1 MTSVCSNNYQH
12 FQLTNGNI
20 MMLHQQQHQLQQQL
34 QPQHHQL
41 QHTLQQQQ
49 QQQHQLIAPK
59 LPLGNSQLQNMQQ
72 SGASTSSSSVGP
84 IKKKFSYV
92 NMPYGEQMPSVAR
105 RNARERN
112 RVKQVN
118 NGFVNLRQ
126 HLPQTV
132 INTLSNGGR
141 GASKKLSK
149 VDTLRIAVEYIRG
162 LQDMLGDGESSSLLH
177 SSTSFFAGNSADES
191 SNDGSN
197 YNDYS
202 SLDDSPDQPSVNYVS
217 HSASYH
223 SASPTPSYSDSD
235 LSASY
240 VKQELSE
247 DREDQQQQQHH
258 LHQQHHHL
266 QQQQQQQQF
275 KFESF
280 DSFSDEQ
287 PDDEELLDY
296 ISSWQEQ

>member
-1 MTSVCSNNYQH
+1 MTTSICSSNYQH

-20 MMLHQQQHQLQQQL
+20 MLLHHQQQQQQ
-34 QPQHHQL
+34 QQ
-41 QHTLQQQQ
+41 LQQQQ
-49 QQQHQLIAPK
+49 QQQLQQHQHQLIAPK
-59 LPLGNSQLQNMQQ
+59 LPLGNSQLQNMQHGSSAS
-72 SGASTSSSSVGP
+72 SGSSSVGP
-84 IKKKFSYV
+84 LKKKFSYV
-92 NMPYGEQMPSVAR
+92 NMPYGEQLPSVAR

-126 HLPQTV
+126 HLPQSV

-162 LQDMLGDGESSSLLH
+162 LQDMLDDGQSRRSSY
-177 SSTSFFAGNSADES
+177 FAGNSADES
-191 SNDGSN
+191 SNDGS

-202 SLDDSPDQPSVNYVS
+202 SLDSPDQANYVNQ
-217 HSASYH
+217 SYH

-240 VKQELSE
+240 VKQELPE
-247 DREDQQQQQHH
+247 DREEQQQHQ
-258 LHQQHHHL
+258 HQQQHL
-266 QQQQQQQQF
+266 YQQQQQQQQQQF

>member
-1 MTSVCSNNYQH
+1 MTSICNSNTNYQQQQQH
-12 FQLTNGNI
+12 FL
-20 MMLHQQQHQLQQQL
+20 MLQQQHQQQHQ
-34 QPQHHQL
+34 HQL
-41 QHTLQQQQ
+41 FG

-59 LPLGNSQLQNMQQ
+59 MPLGNSQLQNMQ
-72 SGASTSSSSVGP
+72 SPSNVGP
-84 IKKKFSYV
+84 MMAKKKY
-92 NMPYGEQMPSVAR
+92 NYNTMPYGEQLPSVAR

-126 HLPQTV
+126 HLPQSV
-132 INTLSNGGR
+132 INALSNGGR

-162 LQDMLGDGESSSLLH
+162 LQDLLDDGTGSAPIRSIY
-177 SSTSFFAGNSADES
+177 NSADES
-191 SNDGSN
+191 SNDGS
-197 YNDYS
+197 YHDQDYS
-202 SLDDSPDQPSVNYVS
+202 DSLESGSPQHHQFVA
-217 HSASYH
+217 HHSYH
-223 SASPTPSYSDSD
+223 SASPTPSYSGSD
-235 LSASY
+235 VSGSGY
-240 VKQELSE
+240 VKQELP
-247 DREDQQQQQHH
+247 DHRN
-258 LHQQHHHL
+258 L
-266 QQQQQQQQF
+266 

>member
-1 MTSVCSNNYQH
+1 MTSISNNTYQ
-12 FQLTNGNI
+12 
-20 MMLHQQQHQLQQQL
+20 QQQHFMLQQQFFG
-34 QPQHHQL
+34 
-41 QHTLQQQQ
+41 Q

-59 LPLGNSQLQNMQQ
+59 MPLGNSQLQNMQP
-72 SGASTSSSSVGP
+72 SGGVGP
-84 IKKKFSYV
+84 MMAKKKY
-92 NMPYGEQMPSVAR
+92 NYQTMPYGEQLPSVAR

-126 HLPQTV
+126 HLPQNV

-162 LQDMLGDGESSSLLH
+162 LQDMLDDGTGNSSMPRMIY
-177 SSTSFFAGNSADES
+177 NSADES
-191 SNDGSN
+191 SNDGSYQDQD
-197 YNDYS
+197 YND
-202 SLDDSPDQPSVNYVS
+202 SLESGSPQHQFVPQMN
-217 HSASYH
+217 ALSYH
-223 SASPTPSYSDSD
+223 SASPTPSYSGSD
-235 LSASY
+235 MSGGY
-240 VKQELSE
+240 VKQELPE
-247 DREDQQQQQHH
+247 HD
-258 LHQQHHHL
+258 L
-266 QQQQQQQQF
+266 
-275 KFESF
+275 KFEPF

>member
-1 MTSVCSNNYQH
+1 MTSICSNYSH

-20 MMLHQQQHQLQQQL
+20 MLL
-34 QPQHHQL
+34 QL
-41 QHTLQQQQ
+41 QHQQQQ
-49 QQQHQLIAPK
+49 QQQLIAPK

-72 SGASTSSSSVGP
+72 STIGP
-84 IKKKFSYV
+84 MLAKKKYNYS
-92 NMPYGEQMPSVAR
+92 NLPYGGAEQLPSVAR

-162 LQDMLGDGESSSLLH
+162 LQDMLDDGQPRCQQLFGGL
-177 SSTSFFAGNSADES
+177 ADES
-191 SNDGSN
+191 SNDGSHD
-197 YNDYS
+197 YNDYND
-202 SLDDSPDQPSVNYVS
+202 SLDSSGGALGTGQKYAG
-217 HSASYH
+217 HSYH
-223 SASPTPSYSDSD
+223 SSSPTHSYSDDASD
-235 LSASY
+235 LSASC
-240 VKQELSE
+240 
-247 DREDQQQQQHH
+247 
-258 LHQQHHHL
+258 
-266 QQQQQQQQF
+266 QQQQQQQQQHF

>member
-1 MTSVCSNNYQH
+1 MTSICSNNFQQQH
-12 FQLTNGNI
+12 YQLTNGNI
-20 MMLHQQQHQLQQQL
+20 MLL
-34 QPQHHQL
+34 QHHN
-41 QHTLQQQQ
+41 HQQQ

-59 LPLGNSQLQNMQQ
+59 MPLGTSQLQNMQQ
-72 SGASTSSSSVGP
+72 NHQSNVGP
-84 IKKKFSYV
+84 MMSSQKKKFNYN
-92 NMPYGEQMPSVAR
+92 NMPYGEQLPSVAR

-132 INTLSNGGR
+132 INSLSNGGR

-162 LQDMLGDGESSSLLH
+162 LQDMLDDGTGSSRH
-177 SSTSFFAGNSADES
+177 IYNSADES
-191 SNDGSN
+191 SNDGSS
-197 YNDYS
+197 YNDYND
-202 SLDDSPDQPSVNYVS
+202 SLDSPQQFLLGATQLN
-217 HSASYH
+217 SAQAHSYH
-223 SASPTPSYSDSD
+223 SASPTPSYSGSEI
-235 LSASY
+235 SGNGY
-240 VKQELSE
+240 VKQELPE
-247 DREDQQQQQHH
+247 QD
-258 LHQQHHHL
+258 L
-266 QQQQQQQQF
+266 

>member
-1 MTSVCSNNYQH
+1 MTSLCMPPQSASNYQH

-20 MMLHQQQHQLQQQL
+20 MLLQHQQQ
-34 QPQHHQL
+34 QHH
-41 QHTLQQQQ
+41 QQQQ
-49 QQQHQLIAPK
+49 QQAVAAYAKQHQLIAPK
-59 LPLGNSQLQNMQQ
+59 QPLGNSQLQNMQL
-72 SGASTSSSSVGP
+72 GGSVGP
-84 IKKKFSYV
+84 MMLPKKKYTYA
-92 NMPYGEQMPSVAR
+92 NMPYGEQLPSVAR

-162 LQDMLGDGESSSLLH
+162 LQDLLDDAQPGQ
-177 SSTSFFAGNSADES
+177 SRQRQIYNSADES
-191 SNDGSN
+191 SNDGS
-197 YNDYS
+197 YDYD
-202 SLDDSPDQPSVNYVS
+202 SLNSPQQFNEAQS
-217 HSASYH
+217 HSFH
-223 SASPTPSYSDSD
+223 SSSPTPSYSDSD
-235 LSASY
+235 VSANF
-240 VKQELSE
+240 VKIEPQER
-247 DREDQQQQQHH
+247 DAHA
-258 LHQQHHHL
+258 
-266 QQQQQQQQF
+266 QF

>member
-1 MTSVCSNNYQH
+1 MTSICSSYQH

-20 MMLHQQQHQLQQQL
+20 MLLHQQQQQLQQQL
-34 QPQHHQL
+34 L
-41 QHTLQQQQ
+41 LQQ

-59 LPLGNSQLQNMQQ
+59 QPLGNSQLQNMQQ
-72 SGASTSSSSVGP
+72 TTNATTRSASGSGVGP
-84 IKKKFSYV
+84 MLAKKKYNNYS
-92 NMPYGEQMPSVAR
+92 NMPYGGAEQMPSVAR

-132 INTLSNGGR
+132 INSLSNGGR

-162 LQDMLGDGESSSLLH
+162 LQDMLGDDGQPRAQLLFSSS
-177 SSTSFFAGNSADES
+177 STTDEC
-191 SNDGSN
+191 SNDS
-197 YNDYS
+197 YNDDYND
-202 SLDDSPDQPSVNYVS
+202 SLDSPPTA
-217 HSASYH
+217 SAGAPYHHHHSYH
-223 SASPTPSYSDSD
+223 SASPTPSYSDASD

-240 VKQELSE
+240 VKQELPDQE
-247 DREDQQQQQHH
+247 QQQQQ
-258 LHQQHHHL
+258 
-266 QQQQQQQQF
+266 QQQEQQQF

>member
-1 MTSVCSNNYQH
+1 MTSICSTNFQQQH
-12 FQLTNGNI
+12 YQLTNGNI
-20 MMLHQQQHQLQQQL
+20 NMLLQHQNHH
-34 QPQHHQL
+34 HHQI
-41 QHTLQQQQ
+41 QQQ

-59 LPLGNSQLQNMQQ
+59 MPLGTSQLQNQQ
-72 SGASTSSSSVGP
+72 SNIGP
-84 IKKKFSYV
+84 VQKQKKFNYN
-92 NMPYGEQMPSVAR
+92 NMPYGEQLPSVAR

-132 INTLSNGGR
+132 INSLSNGGR

-162 LQDMLGDGESSSLLH
+162 LQDMLDDGTGPRH
-177 SSTSFFAGNSADES
+177 IYNSADES
-191 SNDGSN
+191 SNDGSS
-197 YNDYS
+197 YNDYNND
-202 SLDDSPDQPSVNYVS
+202 SLDSSPQEFLLGVS
-217 HSASYH
+217 HQLNSVPAHSYH
-223 SASPTPSYSDSD
+223 SASPTPSYSGSEI
-235 LSASY
+235 SGGGY
-240 VKQELSE
+240 VKQELPE
-247 DREDQQQQQHH
+247 QQD
-258 LHQQHHHL
+258 L
-266 QQQQQQQQF
+266 

>member
-1 MTSVCSNNYQH
+1 MTSICSNYPH

-20 MMLHQQQHQLQQQL
+20 MLLHQQQQQLQQQL
-34 QPQHHQL
+34 QQQQQH
-41 QHTLQQQQ
+41 QQQQ

-72 SGASTSSSSVGP
+72 SSIGP
-84 IKKKFSYV
+84 MLAKKKYNYSSL
-92 NMPYGEQMPSVAR
+92 PYGGAEQQLPSVAR

-162 LQDMLGDGESSSLLH
+162 LQDMLDDGQPRRQQLFSSL
-177 SSTSFFAGNSADES
+177 ADES
-191 SNDGSN
+191 SNDGSHD
-197 YNDYS
+197 YNDYND
-202 SLDDSPDQPSVNYVS
+202 SLDSSGSPTPAGALGAGQQYAG
-217 HSASYH
+217 HSYH
-223 SASPTPSYSDSD
+223 SSSPTHSYSDDASD

-240 VKQELSE
+240 VKQELTEQESE
-247 DREDQQQQQHH
+247 QQQQQQH
-258 LHQQHHHL
+258 
-266 QQQQQQQQF
+266 QQQQQQQQQHF

>member
-20 MMLHQQQHQLQQQL
+20 MLLHHQQQ
-34 QPQHHQL
+34 QHH
-41 QHTLQQQQ
+41 LQQQQ
-49 QQQHQLIAPK
+49 QQLQLVQQQQQQLVQHQLIAPK
-59 LPLGNSQLQNMQQ
+59 LPLGNSQLQNMQH
-72 SGASTSSSSVGP
+72 GSSIGP
-84 IKKKFSYV
+84 MKKKFSS
-92 NMPYGEQMPSVAR
+92 NSNSNSLPYHNVGGGEQMPSVAR

-126 HLPQTV
+126 HLPQSV

-162 LQDMLGDGESSSLLH
+162 LQDMLDDGSQPTSRRPLFAH
-177 SSTSFFAGNSADES
+177 SGDES
-191 SNDGSN
+191 SNDGSYSN
-197 YNDYS
+197 DYNDS
-202 SLDDSPDQPSVNYVS
+202 SLDIDSPTQAPFVS
-217 HSASYH
+217 HSYH
-223 SASPTPSYSDSD
+223 SASPTPSYTDSD

-240 VKQELSE
+240 VKQELP
-247 DREDQQQQQHH
+247 DDQQQQQ
-258 LHQQHHHL
+258 QQHNHHHQL
-266 QQQQQQQQF
+266 QHQQQQF

>member
-1 MTSVCSNNYQH
+1 MTTVCSSYSH
-12 FQLTNGNI
+12 FQLSTGNI
-20 MMLHQQQHQLQQQL
+20 MLQQLQQQQQQLQQQL
-34 QPQHHQL
+34 Q
-41 QHTLQQQQ
+41 QQQQ

-59 LPLGNSQLQNMQQ
+59 PQPLGNSQLQNMQQ
-72 SGASTSSSSVGP
+72 QTTLGP
-84 IKKKFSYV
+84 MLSKKKYQSFTHL
-92 NMPYGEQMPSVAR
+92 PYGGGAGGEQQMPSVAR

-162 LQDMLGDGESSSLLH
+162 LQDMLDDGQPRRQLFSSL
-177 SSTSFFAGNSADES
+177 TDDI
-191 SNDGSN
+191 SNDGS
-197 YNDYS
+197 YD
-202 SLDDSPDQPSVNYVS
+202 SLDSSSSPGPQGMQYAG
-217 HSASYH
+217 HSYH
-223 SASPTPSYSDSD
+223 SSSSPTHSYSDASD

-240 VKQELSE
+240 VKQELP
-247 DREDQQQQQHH
+247 DQEQQH
-258 LHQQHHHL
+258 
-266 QQQQQQQQF
+266 QQQQQQQQQLQHQF

>member
-1 MTSVCSNNYQH
+1 MTSICSSN
-12 FQLTNGNI
+12 F
-20 MMLHQQQHQLQQQL
+20 QQQHYQNINMLLHHHQNIQSLQSLQQNQQQQL
-34 QPQHHQL
+34 L
-41 QHTLQQQQ
+41 G

-59 LPLGNSQLQNMQQ
+59 MPLGNSQLQNVMQSAQ
-72 SGASTSSSSVGP
+72 SHVQAQSQSQLGP
-84 IKKKFSYV
+84 MMKKKYNYNTV
-92 NMPYGEQMPSVAR
+92 PYGEQLPSVAR

-126 HLPQTV
+126 HLPQSV
-132 INTLSNGGR
+132 INSLSSGGR

-162 LQDMLGDGESSSLLH
+162 LQDMLDDG
-177 SSTSFFAGNSADES
+177 TGPRPIYNSADES
-191 SNDGSN
+191 SNDS
-197 YNDYS
+197 YNDNDFDG
-202 SLDDSPDQPSVNYVS
+202 SLEDDSPQQFLVGQLN
-217 HSASYH
+217 SYH
-223 SASPTPSYSDSD
+223 SASPTPSYSGSD
-235 LSASY
+235 VSGSNSGSGSAGY
-240 VKQELSE
+240 VKQELPE
-247 DREDQQQQQHH
+247 HD
-258 LHQQHHHL
+258 L
-266 QQQQQQQQF
+266 

>member
-1 MTSVCSNNYQH
+1 MTSICSSNFQQQH
-12 FQLTNGNI
+12 YQLTNGNI
-20 MMLHQQQHQLQQQL
+20 MLLQHQNHQI
-34 QPQHHQL
+34 QH
-41 QHTLQQQQ
+41 QQQQ
-49 QQQHQLIAPK
+49 QHHQLIAPK
-59 LPLGNSQLQNMQQ
+59 MPLGTSQLQNQQQ
-72 SGASTSSSSVGP
+72 SNIGP
-84 IKKKFSYV
+84 MAQQKKKFNYN
-92 NMPYGEQMPSVAR
+92 NMPYGEQLPSVAR

-132 INTLSNGGR
+132 INSLSNGGR

-162 LQDMLGDGESSSLLH
+162 LQDMLDDGTGSSARH
-177 SSTSFFAGNSADES
+177 IYNSADES
-191 SNDGSN
+191 SNDGSS
-197 YNDYS
+197 YNDYND
-202 SLDDSPDQPSVNYVS
+202 SLDSSPQQFLLGAAAQLNSVQA
-217 HSASYH
+217 HSYH
-223 SASPTPSYSDSD
+223 SASPTPSYSGSEV
-235 LSASY
+235 SGY
-240 VKQELSE
+240 VKQELPE
-247 DREDQQQQQHH
+247 QD
-258 LHQQHHHL
+258 L
-266 QQQQQQQQF
+266 

>member
-20 MMLHQQQHQLQQQL
+20 MLL
-34 QPQHHQL
+34 QHHQL
-41 QHTLQQQQ
+41 PQHQQQLTVP
-49 QQQHQLIAPK
+49 QQHQLIAPK
-59 LPLGNSQLQNMQQ
+59 LPLGNSQLQNMQH
-72 SGASTSSSSVGP
+72 ASSVGP
-84 IKKKFSYV
+84 MLHKKKFNYN
-92 NMPYGEQMPSVAR
+92 NMPYSISSSSNSGAEQMPSVAR

-126 HLPQTV
+126 HLPQSV

-162 LQDMLGDGESSSLLH
+162 LQDMLDDGSSSSEERQLP
-177 SSTSFFAGNSADES
+177 SFSQHSADES
-191 SNDGSN
+191 SNDGS
-197 YNDYS
+197 YSNDYNS
-202 SLDDSPDQPSVNYVS
+202 SIETPFVS
-217 HSASYH
+217 HSYH

-240 VKQELSE
+240 VKQELPE
-247 DREDQQQQQHH
+247 EHHQQQQLQ
-258 LHQQHHHL
+258 LQHHHHHH

>member
-1 MTSVCSNNYQH
+1 MTSICSSNFQQQH
-12 FQLTNGNI
+12 YQLTNGNI
-20 MMLHQQQHQLQQQL
+20 MLLQHQQHQS
-34 QPQHHQL
+34 HQI
-41 QHTLQQQQ
+41 Q

-59 LPLGNSQLQNMQQ
+59 MPLGTSQLQNQQ
-72 SGASTSSSSVGP
+72 SSIGP
-84 IKKKFSYV
+84 MAQKKKFNYS
-92 NMPYGEQMPSVAR
+92 NMPYGEQLPSVAR

-132 INTLSNGGR
+132 INSLSNGGR

-162 LQDMLGDGESSSLLH
+162 LQDMLDDGTGSSASRH
-177 SSTSFFAGNSADES
+177 IYNSADES
-191 SNDGSN
+191 SNDGSS
-197 YNDYS
+197 YNDYND
-202 SLDDSPDQPSVNYVS
+202 SLDSSPQQFLLGAGQLNSVPA
-217 HSASYH
+217 HSYH
-223 SASPTPSYSDSD
+223 SASPTPSYSGSEV
-235 LSASY
+235 SGY
-240 VKQELSE
+240 VKQELPE
-247 DREDQQQQQHH
+247 QD
-258 LHQQHHHL
+258 L
-266 QQQQQQQQF
+266 

>member
-1 MTSVCSNNYQH
+1 MTSICSSNFQQQH
-12 FQLTNGNI
+12 YQLTNGNI
-20 MMLHQQQHQLQQQL
+20 MLLQHQQQ
-34 QPQHHQL
+34 QHH
-41 QHTLQQQQ
+41 QQQ
-49 QQQHQLIAPK
+49 QQQHHQLIAPK
-59 LPLGNSQLQNMQQ
+59 MPLGTSQLQNMQQ
-72 SGASTSSSSVGP
+72 NNQQSNVGP
-84 IKKKFSYV
+84 MMSQQKKKFNYN
-92 NMPYGEQMPSVAR
+92 NMPYGEQLPSVAR

-132 INTLSNGGR
+132 INSLSNGGR

-162 LQDMLGDGESSSLLH
+162 LQDMLDDGTGSSRRPIYSL
-177 SSTSFFAGNSADES
+177 ADES
-191 SNDGSN
+191 SNDGSS
-197 YNDYS
+197 YNDYND
-202 SLDDSPDQPSVNYVS
+202 SLDSPQQFLLGATQLN
-217 HSASYH
+217 SAQAHSYH
-223 SASPTPSYSDSD
+223 SASPTPSYSGSEV
-235 LSASY
+235 SGGGGY
-240 VKQELSE
+240 VKQELPE
-247 DREDQQQQQHH
+247 QD
-258 LHQQHHHL
+258 L
-266 QQQQQQQQF
+266 